1 MDAVNNRKLEEKK
14 ITAKRFA
21 REYAGQY
28 FMYGDKKVRIVGYR
42 RRSAKVME
50 LIVSGIGGW
59 ELKYVENAP
68 YHVFTA
74 RVQAERIYYVKLKD
88 LKL

>member
-1 MDAVNNRKLEEKK
+1 MKM
-14 ITAKRFA
+14 TTKRFA

-42 RRSAKVME
+42 RRTARDME

-68 YHVFTA
+68 NHVFTA
-74 RVQAERIYYVKLKD
+74 KVQAKRVYYVQLKD
-88 LKL
+88 LTL

>member
-1 MDAVNNRKLEEKK
+1 MGM
-14 ITAKRFA
+14 TTKRFA

-42 RRSAKVME
+42 RRTARITE

-68 YHVFTA
+68 NHVFTA
-74 RVQAERIYYVKLKD
+74 KVQAKRVYYIQLKD
-88 LKL
+88 LTL

>member
-1 MDAVNNRKLEEKK
+1 MGV
-14 ITAKRFA
+14 TTKRFA

-28 FMYGDKKVRIVGYR
+28 FMYGGKKVRIVGYR
-42 RRSAKVME
+42 RRSSKVTE

-68 YHVFTA
+68 NHVFTA
-74 RVQAERIYYVKLKD
+74 RVQANRVYYVQLKD
-88 LKL
+88 LAL

>member
-1 MDAVNNRKLEEKK
+1 MNNRKFEGMDTK

-28 FMYGDKKVRIVGYR
+28 FMCGDKKVRIVGYR

-68 YHVFTA
+68 NHVFTA
-74 RVQAERIYYVKLKD
+74 RVQAKRVYYVQLKD
-88 LKL
+88 LAL

>member
-1 MDAVNNRKLEEKK
+1 MNNRKFEGMDTK

-28 FMYGDKKVRIVGYR
+28 FMCGDKKVRIVGYYR
-42 RRSAKVME
+42 RGRDTFV
-50 LIVSGIGGW
+50 LVTGLGGW
-59 ELKYVENAP
+59 ELKYVENQSEYVLTTQVRAN
-68 YHVFTA
+68 
-74 RVQAERIYYVKLKD
+74 RVYYVKLKD

>member
-1 MDAVNNRKLEEKK
+1 MRM
-14 ITAKRFA
+14 TTKRFA

-28 FMYGDKKVRIVGYR
+28 FTYGDKKVRLVGYR

-59 ELKYVENAP
+59 ELKYAENAP
-68 YHVFTA
+68 NHVFTA
-74 RVQAERIYYVKLKD
+74 KVQAERVYYVQLKD
-88 LKL
+88 LTL

>member
-1 MDAVNNRKLEEKK
+1 MGM
-14 ITAKRFA
+14 TTKRFA
-21 REYAGQY
+21 EENAGQY

-42 RRSAKVME
+42 RRTARDME

-68 YHVFTA
+68 NHVFTTK
-74 RVQAERIYYVKLKD
+74 VQAKRVYYIQLKD
-88 LKL
+88 LTL

>member
-1 MDAVNNRKLEEKK
+1 MGM
-14 ITAKRFA
+14 TTKRFA

-28 FMYGDKKVRIVGYR
+28 FTYGDKKVRIVGYR
-42 RRSAKVME
+42 RWSAKVTE

-68 YHVFTA
+68 NHVFTA
-74 RVQAERIYYVKLKD
+74 RVQAERVYYIQLKD
-88 LKL
+88 LAL

>member
-1 MDAVNNRKLEEKK
+1 MGM
-14 ITAKRFA
+14 TTKRFA

-42 RRSAKVME
+42 RRTARDME

-68 YHVFTA
+68 NHVFTA
-74 RVQAERIYYVKLKD
+74 KVQAKRVYYIQLKD
-88 LKL
+88 LTL

>member
-1 MDAVNNRKLEEKK
+1 MDTK

-28 FMYGDKKVRIVGYR
+28 FVCGEKKVRVVGYYR
-42 RRSAKVME
+42 RGRDTFV
-50 LIVSGIGGW
+50 LVTGLGGW
-59 ELKYVENAP
+59 ELKYVENQPGYVLTTQVRAN
-68 YHVFTA
+68 
-74 RVQAERIYYVKLKD
+74 RIYYVKLKD

>member
-1 MDAVNNRKLEEKK
+1 M
-14 ITAKRFA
+14 TTKRFA

-42 RRSAKVME
+42 RRTARVME

-68 YHVFTA
+68 NHVFTTK
-74 RVQAERIYYVKLKD
+74 VQAKRVYYIQLKD
-88 LKL
+88 LAL

>member
-1 MDAVNNRKLEEKK
+1 MTTKK
-14 ITAKRFA
+14 FA

-28 FMYGDKKVRIVGYR
+28 FMCGGKKVRIVGYR

-50 LIVSGIGGW
+50 LIVSGIGGY

-68 YHVFTA
+68 NHVFTA
-74 RVQAERIYYVKLKD
+74 KVQAKRVYYIQLKD
-88 LKL
+88 LTL

>member
-1 MDAVNNRKLEEKK
+1 MGM
-14 ITAKRFA
+14 TTKRFA

-42 RRSAKVME
+42 RRSSKVTE

-68 YHVFTA
+68 NHVFTA
-74 RVQAERIYYVKLKD
+74 RVQAERVYCIQLKD
-88 LKL
+88 LTL

>member
-1 MDAVNNRKLEEKK
+1 M
-14 ITAKRFA
+14 TTKRFA
-21 REYAGQY
+21 KEYAGQY

-42 RRSAKVME
+42 RRTARIME

-68 YHVFTA
+68 NHVFTA
-74 RVQAERIYYVKLKD
+74 KVQAKRVYYVQLKD
-88 LKL
+88 LTL